1 MKNKKYCIV
10 LIIFSLI
17 LTISLINTDR
27 NLDSWPD
34 NDKIHL
40 SSKPM
45 QQVLFKV
52 GVPYGPVD
60 LDPQVSWDSASGDV
74 IDQVCEGLFA
84 YDLSDPQLA
93 IIPRLAT
100 ADGVWSTDSLE
111 YTVTLKQGVTFH
123 DGTAFNA
130 SAVQWNWERM
140 DWCLNETGTNHVG
153 VTQIQQLYVWPDGTP
168 FVDHTEVVSEY
179 VIKFVLNAPYA
190 PFRALLCFS
199 GSYIQSPA
207 STDKDAYL
215 VTASSDLVGT
225 GPFVYDN
232 YTLGVEVNFH
242 AFDNYWKGKA
252 NITEMRFQI
261 ITDSNARNLAL
272 LSEDIQFLDDPHS
285 SFHAQFAADAGTTLI
300 GDDPAEERQSLV
312 TQYMGMNCHLINQ
325 TYRQVISYAVDYDY
339 ITDEIMEGTADR
351 LESPIPEGILM
362 GDWSSQEAIYN
373 VTKARM
379 MMQAIGY
386 GYSGNATSLGWAAW
400 YATIGPDPIHYTA
413 VPWNI
418 TDISDGNQWTYAA
431 THGSAAKAVS
441 FTYNIG
447 NQMREDILALL
458 MDNLPKIGIAVSG
471 DGMTWGEFIYRLY
484 EVGNLD
490 RDMLELYWIGWGADY
505 NDPSN
510 FINPLFTNRSVA
522 DNGAQYNG
530 WLAAIE
536 AGRNPNY
543 LWDNVQLLM
552 EAGLAETNQTK
563 RAMIYSRIQ
572 ELLVEEDM
580 PWLFGYSSKVF
591 DAYVVGLKGFE
602 TNTMGKIWFYP
613 CEWKTPILPG
623 LFIINSDA
631 DDPDTDGN
639 FNITW
644 SPSAYADNYSLYV
657 SSSIITDINES
668 VTVLLDEY
676 TIISYEA
683 SGYSNG
689 NYYFLVVARNGNGN
703 TTSSNFLVN
712 VEIPDPPSPFTLSSD
727 AGSPDADG
735 DFDLSWTPST
745 FADNYSLYVYS
756 SLITEIN
763 GSLTLLLDEVTD
775 LSYEEF
781 NYADGTYFFA
791 VVAKN
796 AYGTTMSNNI
806 EVVVEIEDPPSPFTL
821 SSDAG
826 SPDEDGDFNL
836 TWTPSTFADNYSL
849 YVYSSLITEINGS
862 LTLLLDEVTDLSYEA
877 FDYSDG
883 TYFFAVVAKNIYG
896 TTMSNNREV
905 VVEIEEPEPEPEPWV
920 PGFEL
925 WTMFFT
931 ISSVGLILLLS
942 KKKKIT

>member
-1 MKNKKYCIV
+1 MKNKKFCIV

-27 NLDSWPD
+27 NLDSWPT

-60 LDPQVSWDSASGDV
+60 LDPQFSWNSADGDF

-84 YDLSDPQLA
+84 YNLSDPDNS
-93 IIPRLAT
+93 IIPCLAT
-100 ADGVWSTDSLE
+100 ADGVWSSDNLN
-111 YTVTLKQGVTFH
+111 YTVTLRDDVTFH

-140 DWCLNETGTNHVG
+140 DWCLNETGTNHVR
-153 VTQIQQLYVWPDGTP
+153 VTDIQQLYVWPDGTP

-179 VIKFVLNAPYA
+179 VIRFVLNAPYA
-190 PFRALLCFS
+190 PFQALLCFS

-207 STDKDAYL
+207 STTKDAYL

-252 NITEMRFQI
+252 NITEMRFVL
-261 ITDSNARNLAL
+261 ITDSDARNAAL
-272 LSEDIQFLDDPHS
+272 LAGDVHFISATEPAWYSAIKSSPNLTFLNTSTTSNIIQYL
-285 SFHAQFAADAGTTLI
+285 
-300 GDDPAEERQSLV
+300 
-312 TQYMGMNCHLINQ
+312 GMNNKYLN
-325 TYRQVISYAVDYDY
+325 TTWREAISYAIDYAY

-379 MMQAIGY
+379 LMQSIGY
-386 GYSGNATSLGWAAW
+386 GFNGTGTSLGWK
-400 YATIGPDPIHYTA
+400 TGPSCTPFALDYDA
-413 VPWNI
+413 VWE
-418 TDISDGNQWTYAA
+418 YAA
-431 THGSAAKAVS
+431 THGRAAKAVS

-471 DGMTWGEFIYRLY
+471 DGMTFAEFLYRLY
-484 EVGNLD
+484 EIGNLN
-490 RDMLELYWIGWGADY
+490 RDDLNLWWIGWGPDY

-522 DNGAQYNG
+522 SNGAQYNG
-530 WLAAIE
+530 WLAAVE

-552 EAGLAETNQTK
+552 EAGLVEINQTK

-572 ELLVEEDM
+572 ELLIEEDR
-580 PWLFGYSSKVF
+580 PLAWGFVPYIF
-591 DAYVVGLKGFE
+591 HAYDNHLTGFQQNAME
-602 TNTMGKIWFYP
+602 KLYFYP
-613 CEWKTPILPG
+613 CEWKSPILPG

-644 SPSAYADNYSLYV
+644 SPSAYSDNYSLYV
-657 SSSIITDINES
+657 SSSVITEINGS
-668 VTVLLDEY
+668 LTLLLDEV
-676 TIISYEA
+676 TDLSYEA

-703 TTSSNFLVN
+703 ITSSNLLVN
-712 VEIPDPPSPFTLSSD
+712 VEIQDPPSPFTLSSD
-727 AGSPDADG
+727 AGSPDANG
-735 DFDLSWTPST
+735 DFNLTWTPST
-745 FADNYSLYVYS
+745 YANNYSLYVYS

-763 GSLTLLLDEVTD
+763 GSLTLLLEEVTD
-775 LSYEEF
+775 LSFEEF

-796 AYGTTMSNNI
+796 AYGTMLSNNI
-806 EVVVEIEDPPSPFTL
+806 EIVVERPVLPSPFTL
-821 SSDAG
+821 SSDAE
-826 SPDEDGDFNL
+826 SPDANGDFDL
-836 TWTPSTFADNYSL
+836 TWTPSTYADNYSL

-877 FDYSDG
+877 FDYADG
-883 TYFFAVVAKNIYG
+883 TYYFVVVAKNAFG
-896 TTMSNNREV
+896 TMLSNNIEV
-905 VVEIEEPEPEPEPWV
+905 VVEIEEPAQDTEI
-920 PGFEL
+920 PGFEM
-925 WTMFFT
+925 WTLIFT
-931 ISSVGLILLLS
+931 ITSVGLITILR
-942 KKKKIT
+942 KKKKYT